1 MRTILTSPEFFA
13 PTAYRAK
20 VKTPFE
26 FVVSALRATGAD
38 VADALP
44 LVRAMRELGMPLY
57 FCQPPTGYTD
67 TRRRVGQHRRAAQ
80 PHELRARA

>member
-13 PTAYRAK
+13 PEAYRAK

-38 VADALP
+38 VQQPLP
-44 LVRAMRELGMPLY
+44 LERTLQQLGMPLY
-57 FCQPPTGYTD
+57 FCQPPTGYKD
-67 TRRRVGQHRRAAQ
+67 TRRRG
-80 PHELRARA
+80 